1 MSLQS
6 EYKLGVVQAIVAGF
20 FLSSA
25 GIGMRL
31 IESATP
37 LQVTFYRALG
47 LALFMLAVVTW
58 RSGGKPWRLIRQTG
72 WIGVVAGLPFAAASL
87 CIIFAFAS
95 TTVANVMFIVSLAPF
110 CAALIGW
117 LLLREHVSPRTWVAI
132 SIAVGGVL
140 IMVQGGLSAE
150 GRTGIAWA
158 FGMALS
164 YGLFTVIAR
173 IGKDRDMLPAVFWS
187 GVFLAIASAIGLDS
201 FQLTTNDVAISLA
214 LGVFQIGLGGLL
226 IVAASKHVPA
236 AQIVFL
242 AMLEVVLSPVW
253 VWLGVGEV
261 PSRQS
266 LVGGAVILFAIGF
279 LALSGKSE
287 ARSLQSE
294 PVE

>member
-1 MSLQS
+1 MSTTS
-6 EYKLGVVQAIVAGF
+6 KYKLGVLQAIVAGF

-47 LALFMLAVVTW
+47 LAVFTFLVVTF
-58 RSGGKPWRLIRQTG
+58 RSRGKPWRLIREAGWTG
-72 WIGVVAGLPFAAASL
+72 VLAGLPFAAASL

-110 CAALIGW
+110 FAALIGW
-117 LLLREHVSPRTWVAI
+117 VVLREHVSARTWIAI
-132 SIAVGGVL
+132 SIAVVGVL

-150 GRTGIAWA
+150 GWTGVAWA
-158 FGMALS
+158 FGMAIS
-164 YGLFTVIAR
+164 YGLFTVIVR
-173 IGKDRDMLPAVFWS
+173 FGKNRDMLPAVFWS
-187 GVFLAIASAIGLDS
+187 GVFLAAASS
-201 FQLTTNDVAISLA
+201 FGVAGFSLTPNDLTISFA
-214 LGVFQIGLGGLL
+214 LGVFQVGLGGLL
-226 IVAASKHVPA
+226 IVAASRHVPA

-261 PSRQS
+261 PSGQS
-266 LVGGAVILFAIGF
+266 LLGGAVILFAIGF
-279 LALSGKSE
+279 LALSGNRTSG
-287 ARSLQSE
+287 AASSGS
-294 PVE
+294 